1 MKSVDNHK
9 LSYCLMSKSRRTF
22 KISLILSTVLL
33 FLFAFSII
41 ILSPYK
47 WDSSFGYKLIKESIL
62 INNSSQAVYN
72 YLGNSRNANIWSV
85 YVDHISPIN
94 KNEIAD
100 GRLGSIRR
108 CFINKNEKGGRWDEE
123 ILYVEKNK
131 LRRLSCFNFQDL
143 PFNPRILNTE
153 QIYEDKNSNCL
164 LTFTLFSPI
173 NELSLWEK
181 FQIHIG
187 SYRTAYIFRKNLL
200 NIKKDLD
207 QKK

>member
-1 MKSVDNHK
+1 MLKN
-9 LSYCLMSKSRRTF
+9 RITF
-22 KISLILSTVLL
+22 KISLILSPILL
-33 FLFAFSII
+33 FLFTVLIIMFS
-41 ILSPYK
+41 PFK
-47 WDSSFGYKLIKESIL
+47 WDRSFGYKLIKKSIL
-62 INNSSQAVYN
+62 INRSSQAVYN
-72 YLGNSRNANIWSV
+72 YLGDSNNANIWSV

-94 KNEIAD
+94 KNVIVD
-100 GRLGSIRR
+100 GHLGSRRR
-108 CFINKNEKGGRWDEE
+108 CFINNNEKGGRWDEE
-123 ILYVEKNK
+123 ILFVEKNK

-143 PFNPRILNTE
+143 PFNPGILNTE